1 MSKFQKYLGVY
12 LIEVK
17 CAGTGNATE
26 LTVKFSKDKMFVNL
40 LVHKG
45 VLKERSL
52 SYCSLVLC
60 T

>member
-17 CAGTGNATE
+17 CAGTCNATE
-26 LTVKFSKDKMFVNL
+26 LAVKFSKDKMFVNL

-45 VLKERSL
+45 VLKE
-52 SYCSLVLC
+52 
-60 T
+60 